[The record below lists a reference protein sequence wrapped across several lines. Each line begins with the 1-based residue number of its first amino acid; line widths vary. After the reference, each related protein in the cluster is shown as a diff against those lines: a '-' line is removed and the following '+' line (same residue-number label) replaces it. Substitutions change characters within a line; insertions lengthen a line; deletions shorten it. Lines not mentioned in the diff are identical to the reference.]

1 MPNTLLRSFI
11 ALYPDPEASRH
22 IAAFLESL
30 ARKNRQVKWEKQ
42 GQVHITLK
50 FLGDVRASTL
60 DALHGVLE
68 SKLRGSGE
76 VEGLID
82 KTGGFPNLREPRIIW
97 LGFSAN
103 VPRIMEIQKVI
114 EDACEQQGLPRETKR
129 FTPHF
134 TIGRVKSQNGL
145 ADLENDLASCSFQ
158 AVPVRAAAVRI
169 MQSTLTPNGAIHRE
183 RASILL
189 TPGE

>member
-1 MPNTLLRSFI
+1 MSNTLIRSFI
-11 ALYPDPEASRH
+11 ALYPDPDASRE
-22 IAAFLESL
+22 IAAFLDRL
-30 ARKNRQVKWEKQ
+30 ARKNSRIKWEKP

-50 FLGDVRASTL
+50 FLGDVHTYAL
-60 DALHGVLE
+60 DALQRRLE
-68 SKLRGSGE
+68 SILHGSGN
-76 VEGLID
+76 VEALLD
-82 KTGGFPNLREPRIIW
+82 STGGFPNLREPRIIW
-97 LGFSAN
+97 LGFSRT
-103 VPRIMEIQKVI
+103 VPRILEIQKAI
-114 EDACEQQGLPRETKR
+114 EDECELQGLPREGKR

-134 TIGRVKSQNGL
+134 TIGRVKSRDGL

-183 RASILL
+183 RASIIL